1 MKDRLAPSMMCCDI
15 LRLGEQLKILEEK
28 NVELLHIDI
37 MDGHF
42 VPNFTLGTDF
52 ARQLKTASRI
62 PLDLHFMTERP
73 EQTIP
78 WFPMGEGDYDKAQKQ
93 GYTFLILGFLIGCV
107 AALVIALLR
116 SPIINYYEVS
126 DEAKAIAYDLMD
138 AIILII
144 IFQSMNSILTKG
156 VLRAGGDTKFLMA
169 GDILFLW
176 VASIP
181 LGALAGLV
189 FHWSSFW
196 IYTMLK
202 IDQIIKCVWCYYRLK
217 SGKWLKKIR
226 KAGENG

>member
-78 WFPMGEGDYDKAQKQ
+78 WFPMGEGDYVSIHYETTNHLQRVLQAVKDRGAKTLLAINPATPVEVAIDVLDDIDGMLLMTVNPGYAGQKMIPHAIEKIARARN
-93 GYTFLILGFLIGCV
+93 FLDAHG
-107 AALVIALLR
+107 R
-116 SPIINYYEVS
+116 SDAEIEVDGNVS
-126 DEAKAIAYDLMD
+126 IENAIRMREAGANMFVVGTASVFGSPDLAKNID
-138 AIILII
+138 D
-144 IFQSMNSILTKG
+144 FRKEVFTK
-156 VLRAGGDTKFLMA
+156 
-169 GDILFLW
+169 
-176 VASIP
+176 
-181 LGALAGLV
+181 
-189 FHWSSFW
+189 
-196 IYTMLK
+196 
-202 IDQIIKCVWCYYRLK
+202 
-217 SGKWLKKIR
+217 
-226 KAGENG
+226 